1 MKLLLF
7 GSTYSSQVFPGGS
20 AVKNPLSMQET
31 WGWSLGQEDPLEKE
45 MATHSRILAWKIPRT
60 EETRGQ
66 QSTGSQRVWHNWAC
80 TLTFTGMHNEW
91 YSHFGR
97 QFGSFGVFWFF
108 FFTKLNIFL
117 TYNPASMLLGIY
129 PKEAK
134 KLSTQK
140 PAYRYL

>member
-1 MKLLLF
+1 M
-7 GSTYSSQVFPGGS
+7 
-20 AVKNPLSMQET
+20 
-31 WGWSLGQEDPLEKE
+31 
-45 MATHSRILAWKIPRT
+45 
-60 EETRGQ
+60 
-66 QSTGSQRVWHNWAC
+66 
-80 TLTFTGMHNEW
+80 LTFTGMQNEW

-97 QFGSFGVFWFF
+97 QFGSFGVFF
-108 FFTKLNIFL
+108 FFTKLNIHL